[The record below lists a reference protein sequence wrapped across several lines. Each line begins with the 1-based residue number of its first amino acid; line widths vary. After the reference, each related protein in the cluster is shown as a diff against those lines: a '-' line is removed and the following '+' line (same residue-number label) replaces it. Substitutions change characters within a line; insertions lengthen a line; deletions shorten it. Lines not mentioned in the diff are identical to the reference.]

1 MLFFNI
7 DKLHVNIQVTKML
20 LFYFSTTTN
29 RDTMIKLLTILPIK
43 HTHLNNNKKRRK
55 NKQTK
60 KRGKVKK
67 IK

>member
-1 MLFFNI
+1 M
-7 DKLHVNIQVTKML
+7 QVTKML

-55 NKQTK
+55 KQTN
-60 KRGKVKK
+60 KREKVKK